1 MKLNRY
7 WILGA
12 SLLVPALTMA
22 ASFPTAQ
29 KNKGEWYVGLG
40 AGPTVLFNTEN
51 TNDTG
56 DTNYSALGVLG
67 GLFGGYAYHFDNRF
81 NLGGEI
87 FGDARSAKYKNTN
100 NYATPYRAQLRY
112 SYGLRIM
119 PGYQVNPRTSLYALL
134 GYVRGNFKST
144 WSAVTIDE
152 NISNLNGFQV
162 GVGSKLN
169 LTTHFGLRGDV
180 IYSQYQNKTF
190 TLGGP
195 TNYYPFK
202 NSVSTLDGIVSL
214 VYSFA

>member
-7 WILGA
+7 VILGA
-12 SLLVPALTMA
+12 AVLVPALTMA

-40 AGPTVLFNTEN
+40 AGPTVLFNTEKDDVELN
-51 TNDTG
+51 KDVNAG
-56 DTNYSALGVLG
+56 NLGILG
-67 GLFGGYAYHFDNRF
+67 SLFGGYTYHFDNRF

-87 FGDARSAKYKNTN
+87 FGDARSAKYKNDS
-100 NYATPYRAQLRY
+100 NYDSTYRGQLRY

-119 PGYQVNPRTSLYALL
+119 PGYQVNPRTSLHVLL

-144 WSAVTIDE
+144 WNDTD
-152 NISNLNGFQV
+152 ISNLNGFQV

-180 IYSQYQNKTF
+180 IYSQYQNKTVS
-190 TLGGP
+190 LNG
-195 TNYYPFK
+195 YSFK